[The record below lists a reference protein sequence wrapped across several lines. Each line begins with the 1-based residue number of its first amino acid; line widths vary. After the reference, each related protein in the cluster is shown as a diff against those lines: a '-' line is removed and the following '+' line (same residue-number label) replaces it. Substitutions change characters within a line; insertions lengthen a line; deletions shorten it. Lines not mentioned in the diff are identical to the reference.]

1 MYLNIE
7 KFYNI
12 SVKYKIYFILT
23 KSNSAVPA
31 PTSAFLSVP
40 GAPGARLYV
49 ALSSPDRP
57 PSGLAPGPPGLGP
70 LGSCLACLFSVAGT
84 I

>member
-1 MYLNIE
+1 MLSYIKKPSCLFI
-7 KFYNI
+7 I
-12 SVKYKIYFILT
+12 IIIILT
-23 KSNSAVPA
+23 KSNSALPA

-49 ALSSPDRP
+49 ALSSPARP
-57 PSGLAPGPPGLGP
+57 PSGLPPGVVLGP

>member
-1 MYLNIE
+1 MINYLI
-7 KFYNI
+7 I
-12 SVKYKIYFILT
+12 IMLT

-31 PTSAFLSVP
+31 PTSDFLSVP

-57 PSGLAPGPPGLGP
+57 PSGLAPGAVLDP
-70 LGSCLACLFSVAGT
+70 LGSCLACLFRVAGT